1 MFVTSCSPGPN
12 NILASYSGFN
22 FGILKT
28 IPHMFG
34 VALGYT
40 SMITILDV
48 GLIFPFKYELKKQFD
63 DLIYE
68 IVKTR
73 TLNYSDDINQL
84 IKQMTPTIEKI
95 NNLLEEKTK

>member
-1 MFVTSCSPGPN
+1 MKNS
-12 NILASYSGFN
+12 
-22 FGILKT
+22 K
-28 IPHMFG
+28 
-34 VALGYT
+34 
-40 SMITILDV
+40 
-48 GLIFPFKYELKKQFD
+48 FKYELKKQFD

-95 NNLLEEKTK
+95 NNLLEEKQNEIIK

>member
-1 MFVTSCSPGPN
+1 MKNS
-12 NILASYSGFN
+12 
-22 FGILKT
+22 K
-28 IPHMFG
+28 
-34 VALGYT
+34 
-40 SMITILDV
+40 
-48 GLIFPFKYELKKQFD
+48 FKYELKKQFD

-95 NNLLEEKTK
+95 NNLLEEKTKWELNKVLNLLMHFMILLITKLI

>member
-1 MFVTSCSPGPN
+1 MKN
-12 NILASYSGFN
+12 
-22 FGILKT
+22 LK
-28 IPHMFG
+28 
-34 VALGYT
+34 
-40 SMITILDV
+40 
-48 GLIFPFKYELKKQFD
+48 FKYELKKQFD

-84 IKQMTPTIEKI
+84 VKQMTPTIEKI

>member
-1 MFVTSCSPGPN
+1 VKNS
-12 NILASYSGFN
+12 
-22 FGILKT
+22 K
-28 IPHMFG
+28 
-34 VALGYT
+34 
-40 SMITILDV
+40 
-48 GLIFPFKYELKKQFD
+48 FKYELKKQFD

-95 NNLLEEKTK
+95 NNLLEEKTKWNY

>member
-1 MFVTSCSPGPN
+1 MKNS
-12 NILASYSGFN
+12 
-22 FGILKT
+22 K
-28 IPHMFG
+28 
-34 VALGYT
+34 
-40 SMITILDV
+40 
-48 GLIFPFKYELKKQFD
+48 FKYELKKQFD

-95 NNLLEEKTK
+95 NNLLEDKNNEIIK

>member
-1 MFVTSCSPGPN
+1 MEKS
-12 NILASYSGFN
+12 
-22 FGILKT
+22 K
-28 IPHMFG
+28 
-34 VALGYT
+34 
-40 SMITILDV
+40 
-48 GLIFPFKYELKKQFD
+48 FKLEIKKQFD